1 MQGSQKHHLA
11 RITGEIVPLYS
22 MKGSCF
28 ISYQDL
34 SLVGLEKEVCKQRGG
49 GLERLDARR
58 EVGEEVLRGNMEER
72 EKRGK
77 ERRAERGEERTTE
90 GQDVRK

>member
-11 RITGEIVPLYS
+11 RITGEIAPLYS
-22 MKGSCF
+22 KKGSCF

-49 GLERLDARR
+49 GLERLKA
-58 EVGEEVLRGNMEER
+58 GC
-72 EKRGK
+72 K
-77 ERRAERGEERTTE
+77 EG
-90 GQDVRK
+90 GG